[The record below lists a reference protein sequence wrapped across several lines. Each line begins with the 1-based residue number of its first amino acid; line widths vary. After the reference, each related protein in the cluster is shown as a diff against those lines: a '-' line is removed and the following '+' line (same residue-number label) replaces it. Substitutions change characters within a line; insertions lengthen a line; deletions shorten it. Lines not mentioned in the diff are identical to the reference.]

1 MEWCCATQFRPY
13 YVLSLIS
20 YYDRTLNMSGF
31 YNERHHGKGPI
42 DGAGGAVKNVVFRDA
57 TSEKCTINLPK
68 EFTEYADKRG
78 ESITTLYFPE
88 WKLFEGPNEVAK
100 APKIPQ
106 TLQVHKVMRHMSING
121 ISYLEFFYLVSDKKP
136 FFTQYYRKECDPEIC
151 GHEGM
156 YVEDGGHCAK
166 CREVE
171 NGLD

>member
-1 MEWCCATQFRPY
+1 MSPDHPRITVYSCISKAVTYIRQKYQELPLKLTLYVWSDGCATQFRPY

-57 TSEKCTINLPK
+57 TSGKCTINLPK

-88 WKLFEGPNEVAK
+88 CKLFEGQMK
-100 APKIPQ
+100 
-106 TLQVHKVMRHMSING
+106 LQRRQRYHKH
-121 ISYLEFFYLVSDKKP
+121 YKL
-136 FFTQYYRKECDPEIC
+136 
-151 GHEGM
+151 
-156 YVEDGGHCAK
+156 
-166 CREVE
+166 
-171 NGLD
+171 